1 MGEMPLIRTALLVAL
16 LLAFGLAASGR
27 APAADQGQ
35 QVIQVAASDA
45 GSRFVP
51 LGIGK
56 SVVIDLPTDVK
67 DVLVADPKIA
77 NAVIR
82 SARRA
87 YIIGSTVGQTNVF
100 FFDHSGQQII
110 GLDIAVTR
118 DLNGLRGAIR
128 LALPTSDIRV
138 EGLGQGVV
146 LSGTVASPLE
156 AQTAFDIAS
165 RLVDDGQKVVNG
177 ITVQGRDQVTL
188 KVTVAEVQRDVI
200 KQLGID
206 LSGTVGSGSS
216 VFSFVNLTPFPA
228 NGQPLVA
235 ANNITTQF
243 NSIRTTLRA
252 MERAGCHSH
261 ARRAGPHRDFG

>member
-1 MGEMPLIRTALLVAL
+1 MGEMPLIRTTSLVAL
-16 LLAFGLAASGR
+16 MIAFGLAATGR
-27 APAADQGQ
+27 AGAADQSQ

-56 SVVIDLPTDVK
+56 SVVIDLPRDVK

-118 DLNGLRGAIR
+118 DLNGLRAAIR
-128 LALPTSDIRV
+128 QALPNADIRV
-138 EGLGQGVV
+138 EGLGEGVV
-146 LSGTVASPLE
+146 LTGNVASPLE

-165 RLVDDGQKVVNG
+165 RLVDDGRKVVNG
-177 ITVQGRDQVTL
+177 ITVHGRDQVML

-206 LSGTVGSGSS
+206 LSGTIGSGTS
-216 VFSFVNLTPFPA
+216 VLTFNNTNPFPVV
-228 NGQPLVA
+228 GQPLVA
-235 ANNITTQF
+235 ANTHH
-243 NSIRTTLRA
+243 RTLQLESTR
-252 MERAGCHSH
+252 RC
-261 ARRAGPHRDFG
+261 ARWSAPASSARWPSRT

>member
-1 MGEMPLIRTALLVAL
+1 MGEMPLIRTTLLVAL
-16 LLAFGLAASGR
+16 IVAFGLAAAGR
-27 APAADQGQ
+27 SPAADQGQ
-35 QVIQVAASDA
+35 QVIQVAASDV

-56 SVVIDLPTDVK
+56 SVVIDLPRDVK

-100 FFDHSGQQII
+100 FFDHNGQQII

-118 DLNGLRGAIR
+118 NLNGLRAAIR
-128 LALPTSDIRV
+128 QALPNLDIRV
-138 EGLGQGVV
+138 AGLGEGVV
-146 LSGTVASPLE
+146 LSGNVTSPIN

-165 RLVDDGQKVVNG
+165 RLVDDGRKVVNG
-177 ITVQGRDQVTL
+177 ITVQGRDQVML
-188 KVTVAEVQRDVI
+188 KVTVAEIQRDVI

-206 LSGTVGSGSS
+206 LSGSIGS
-216 VFSFVNLTPFPA
+216 
-228 NGQPLVA
+228 
-235 ANNITTQF
+235 
-243 NSIRTTLRA
+243 
-252 MERAGCHSH
+252 
-261 ARRAGPHRDFG
+261 ARRC